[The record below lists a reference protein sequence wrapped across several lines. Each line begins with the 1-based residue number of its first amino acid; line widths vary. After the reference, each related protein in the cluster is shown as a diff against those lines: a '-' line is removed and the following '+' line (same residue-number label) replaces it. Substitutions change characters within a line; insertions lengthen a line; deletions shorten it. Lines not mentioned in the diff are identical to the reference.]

1 MERIKSLGLDKSK
14 EGKTNIYIEQMEDV
28 DLIAGKKHAENPW
41 IQEIQNKERRAAN
54 KVSYFFLFWIFKFIV
69 TYPFA
74 FLIVFEGGSAALP
87 KPKIVMREGKI
98 YGQEGST
105 VPIIDKDDGKLS
117 LLNEWLM

>member
-54 KVSYFFLFWIFKFIV
+54 KVSYFFLF
-69 TYPFA
+69 
-74 FLIVFEGGSAALP
+74 
-87 KPKIVMREGKI
+87 
-98 YGQEGST
+98 
-105 VPIIDKDDGKLS
+105 
-117 LLNEWLM
+117 